1 MECPIIPLKDKVVIL
16 PHEEEEQK
24 YGNIIV
30 PNTGQE
36 KPEIGKVMAV
46 GPGRVSDEGT
56 LIPTNVKVGQNVIV
70 PKFGAQIVVIEN
82 ETYIVTSEN
91 DILGIIKNKE
101 QGGNLPT
108 STKDGVTVAK
118 TIELKDPIE
127 NLGAQMVKQAA
138 VQTGDIAGDGTTTS
152 TLLAKELIEKGMNNL
167 TQKRN
172 AVAIK
177 KGMEKATKM
186 IINSLKEISTDI
198 SSEDQIKQVATIS
211 ANNDEEVGNLIAAA
225 MDKVGI
231 EGVVT
236 VEESKSYETTLET
249 VEGMQFDRGYKSPYF
264 VTDNSSMQAQLDD
277 PYILLYDGKISAVKE
292 LLPILENVSQQNKS
306 LFIIAEDIDG
316 EALAAMIVNK
326 MRGILKCC
334 AVKAP
339 DFGERRTHIL
349 EDIATLTGGTV
360 ISKQKGMR
368 LDKITFDDLG
378 TSRGVT
384 IEKERTTIVDGNG
397 TEESITARLEEIKD
411 QIDRADSNYAIET
424 LQNRLAKMAGGVAVI
439 NVGGFTETEMK
450 EKKDRVDDALHATR
464 AALDEGIVPGGGT
477 ALLQARNNI
486 NISLND
492 KDEQIGVEILLN
504 AIEKPFIQILLN
516 AGIEKYHSILS
527 KCENSTK
534 GYNIKTEKY
543 VNMIKDGIIDPTKVT
558 RIALENAVSVAGTM
572 LITEC
577 TIVDDPKKEK
587 NNEVPMM
594 GM

>member
-1 MECPIIPLKDKVVIL
+1 MSKIIETGSDSRVKLLKGVEQLANAVVTTLGPNGRNVVI
-16 PHEEEEQK
+16 
-24 YGNIIV
+24 
-30 PNTGQE
+30 
-36 KPEIGKVMAV
+36 
-46 GPGRVSDEGT
+46 
-56 LIPTNVKVGQNVIV
+56 
-70 PKFGAQIVVIEN
+70 AQ
-82 ETYIVTSEN
+82 
-91 DILGIIKNKE
+91 

-118 TIELKDPIE
+118 TVTLKEPTE

-138 VQTGDIAGDGTTTS
+138 IQTGDDAGDGTTTA
-152 TLLAKELIEKGMNNL
+152 TLLAKELILEGMNHTNL
-167 TQKRN
+167 SQKHN

-177 KGMEKATKM
+177 RGMDKM
-186 IINSLKEISTDI
+186 SRTIVNILKDMSTDI
-198 SSEDQIKQVATIS
+198 ASEDQIKQVATIS
-211 ANNDEEVGNLIAAA
+211 ANNDKEVGNLIASA
-225 MDKVGI
+225 MDKVGR

-349 EDIATLTGGTV
+349 EDIASLTGGTV

-368 LDKITFDDLG
+368 LDKITFEQLG
-378 TSRGVT
+378 SARGVT
-384 IEKERTTIVDGNG
+384 VEKEKTTIVDGKG
-397 TEESITARLEEIKD
+397 DEEVILKRLEEIKY
-411 QIDRADSNYAIET
+411 QIEKSESNYALEL
-424 LQNRLAKMAGGVAVI
+424 LQGRLAKMAGGVAVI

-450 EKKDRVDDALHATR
+450 ERKDRVDDALHATR
-464 AALDEGIVPGGGT
+464 AALDEGIVAGGGI
-477 ALLQARNNI
+477 ALLEAKNKYLKDPRNW
-486 NISLND
+486 ND
-492 KDEQIGVEILLN
+492 KDEQLGAEILLN
-504 AIEKPFIQILLN
+504 AIEKPFIQILKN

-527 KCENSTK
+527 AVEHDFK
-534 GYNIKTEKY
+534 GYNIQTESY
-543 VNMIKDGIIDPTKVT
+543 VDMIEEGIIDPTKVT
-558 RIALENAVSVAGTM
+558 RTALENAVSVAGTM

-577 TIVDDPKKEK
+577 TIVDDPEDDNKSDD
-587 NNEVPMM
+587 PMQAL

>member
-1 MECPIIPLKDKVVIL
+1 MSKIIKTGDTSRIKLLDGATQLAKAVVATLGPNGRNVVIA
-16 PHEEEEQK
+16 QK
-24 YGNIIV
+24 
-30 PNTGQE
+30 
-36 KPEIGKVMAV
+36 
-46 GPGRVSDEGT
+46 
-56 LIPTNVKVGQNVIV
+56 
-70 PKFGAQIVVIEN
+70 
-82 ETYIVTSEN
+82 
-91 DILGIIKNKE
+91 
-101 QGGNLPT
+101 GGNLPT

-138 VQTGDIAGDGTTTS
+138 IQTGDVAGDGTTTS
-152 TLLAKELIEKGMNNL
+152 TLLAKELIEGGMGHL
-167 TQKRN
+167 HQKHN
-172 AVAIK
+172 AVSIK
-177 KGMEKATKM
+177 KGMEKAAIK
-186 IINSLKEISTDI
+186 IISSLKGLSTEI

-211 ANNDEEVGNLIAAA
+211 ANNDPEVGELISAA
-225 MDKVGI
+225 MDRVGR
-231 EGVVT
+231 EGVIT

-264 VTDNSSMQAQLDD
+264 VTDNSTMQTYLDE

-292 LLPILENVSQQNKS
+292 LLPILEGVSQQNKS
-306 LFIIAEDIDG
+306 LLIIAEDIDG

-349 EDIATLTGGTV
+349 EDIAVLTGGTV

-368 LDKITFDDLG
+368 LDKITFDHLG

-397 TEESITARLEEIKD
+397 SEKDITKRLEEIKD
-411 QIDRADSNYAIET
+411 QIDRAESNYAVET
-424 LQNRLAKMAGGVAVI
+424 LQNRLAKMAGGVAII

-464 AALDEGIVPGGGT
+464 AAIDEGIVPGGGA
-477 ALLQARNNI
+477 ALLQARKKVNK
-486 NISLND
+486 LNTSD
-492 KDEQIGVEILLN
+492 KDEQLGAEILFD
-504 AIEKPFIQILLN
+504 AIEKPFIQILKN
-516 AGIEKYHSILS
+516 AGIEKYHGILS
-527 KCENSTK
+527 KCENSDK
-534 GYNIKTEKY
+534 GYNIKSGKY
-543 VNMIKDGIIDPTKVT
+543 VDMIKEGIMDPTKVT
-558 RIALENAVSVAGTM
+558 RTALENAVSVAGTM

-577 TIVDDPKKEK
+577 TVVDDPEEK
-587 NNEVPMM
+587 TETNEMPMM